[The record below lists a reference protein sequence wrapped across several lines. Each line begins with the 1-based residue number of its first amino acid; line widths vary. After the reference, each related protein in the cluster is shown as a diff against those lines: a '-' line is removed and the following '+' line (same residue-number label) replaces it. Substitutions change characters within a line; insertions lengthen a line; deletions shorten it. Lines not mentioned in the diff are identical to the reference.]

1 MAYDYAT
8 NTVLNAMYAPNDRL
22 GVELMGAVKWNGL
35 KKAVSQLSA
44 NAVKKAAGTNPQT
57 VLIAANNALQRA
69 RAVRPAKGSYKF
81 TKSMLNGS
89 PLCSELLGMNDDFAA
104 ELLGS
109 YGISDLWRQTKNV
122 VHDALNVGAKIPVID
137 AAVERFR
144 DIEDVISGGKKA
156 VDTAAVVYDNRGKI
170 ILIGAGAAILLY
182 FLLRKKK

>member
-8 NTVLNAMYAPNDRL
+8 NTVLSAMYAPNDRL

-35 KKAVSQLSA
+35 KRAVSNLSA
-44 NAVKKAAGTNPQT
+44 NAVKKAVGTNPQIM
-57 VLIAANNALQRA
+57 LIKANNALNRSKA
-69 RAVRPAKGSYKF
+69 IRPKKYRSI
-81 TKSMLNGS
+81 LDGS
-89 PLCSELLGMNDDFAA
+89 PLCSELLGMNEDFAA
-104 ELLGS
+104 ELLGYS
-109 YGISDLWRQTKNV
+109 LSDLWRQTKNV
-122 VHDALNVGAKIPVID
+122 THNVLNAGAKIPVVD

-144 DIEDVISGGKKA
+144 DIEDVITGGKKA

>member
-44 NAVKKAAGTNPQT
+44 NAVKKAVGTNPQT

-81 TKSMLNGS
+81 KTMLNGS
-89 PLCSELLGMNDDFAA
+89 PLCSELLGLNEDFAA
-104 ELLGS
+104 ELLGYS
-109 YGISDLWRQTKNV
+109 LSDFWRQTQNV
-122 VHDALNVGAKIPVID
+122 THDILNAGSKIPIID
-137 AAVERFR
+137 AAVDRFR
-144 DIEDVISGGKKA
+144 EVEDAFTGGKKV

>member
-8 NTVLNAMYAPNDRL
+8 NTVLSAMYAPNDRL

-35 KKAVSQLSA
+35 KRAISNLSA
-44 NAVKKAAGTNPQT
+44 NAVKKAVGTNPQIM
-57 VLIAANNALQRA
+57 LIKANNALTRSKA
-69 RAVRPAKGSYKF
+69 IRPQKYR
-81 TKSMLNGS
+81 SMLGGS
-89 PLCSELLGMNDDFAA
+89 PLCAELLGMNEDFAA
-104 ELLGS
+104 ELLG
-109 YGISDLWRQTKNV
+109 YDFGDFWRQTKNV
-122 VHDALNVGAKIPVID
+122 THDVLNAGAKIPIID

-144 DIEDVISGGKKA
+144 EVEDVFTGGKKA